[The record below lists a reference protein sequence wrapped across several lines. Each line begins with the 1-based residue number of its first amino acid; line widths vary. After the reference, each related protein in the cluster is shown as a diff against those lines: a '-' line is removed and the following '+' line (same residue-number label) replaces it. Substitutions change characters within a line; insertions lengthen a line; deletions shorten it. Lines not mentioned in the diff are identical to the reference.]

1 MKRASFLVLL
11 TGLIFAG
18 CQKEEP
24 SASKPTNASS
34 SGNPLTAP
42 VDYLG
47 AAAKAKQSAVK
58 TLDTAGLNQQVQLF
72 FAQEGRYPKSLNELV
87 KPGYLSKLPDPPTG
101 TKFDY
106 NPATG
111 EVKIVPK

>member
-1 MKRASFLVLL
+1 MKLASFLVLL
-11 TGLIFAG
+11 TGLIFTG

-24 SASKPTNASS
+24 SASKPTNTSS

-58 TLDTAGLNQQVQLF
+58 TLDTAGLNQTVQLF
-72 FAQEGRYPKSLNELV
+72 FAQEGRYPKTLNELV
-87 KPGYLSKLPDPPTG
+87 RPNYLSKLPEPPFG

-106 NPATG
+106 DPASG
-111 EVKIVPK
+111 EVKVVPK